1 MAKFTATHGVEF
13 GEQAAPKK
21 EGGEPGPYAIWAKFE
36 HDRDLD
42 TPEGVKVY
50 TFSTDDEK
58 VAERVRAVN
67 DYGIAEVGAVAEVGA
82 PAEAPFEPAV

>member
-21 EGGEPGPYAIWAKFE
+21 EGGEPGPYIVWAKFE
-36 HDRDLD
+36 HDRSLD
-42 TPEGVKVY
+42 TVEGVRTY

-67 DYGIAEVGAVAEVGA
+67 DYGIAEVGAPAEV
-82 PAEAPFEPAV
+82 PAEPESAV

>member
-21 EGGEPGPYAIWAKFE
+21 EGGEAGPYVVWAHFE
-36 HDRDLD
+36 HDRALD
-42 TPEGVKVY
+42 TADGVRTYV
-50 TFSTDDEK
+50 FSTDDEK

-67 DYGIAEVGAVAEVGA
+67 DYGIAEVGAEPEPA
-82 PAEAPFEPAV
+82 PAS